1 MEDWETSLPV
11 VLDTI
16 KVTVKAFAE
25 GKVEFEPVP
34 EKTRTGYIRQA
45 PEFATGCGEHLLHIY
60 TAATLGEFLGW
71 LDADG
76 HASKRLLHGLNALEL
91 IELDCMQALHV
102 AAATGQ
108 HASPTAGSIATCGN
122 SLESGLFP
130 HEGTLPRLTP

>member
-16 KVTVKAFAE
+16 KVTVKAFAD
-25 GKVEFEPVP
+25 GKVEFKPVP
-34 EKTRTGYIRQA
+34 DKTRMGFIRQA
-45 PEFATGCGEHLLHIY
+45 PGFAPGRELGLVHVY
-60 TAATLGEFLGW
+60 TAITLGEFLGW

-76 HASKRLLHGLNALEL
+76 GATNRILSGLNALEL
-91 IELDCMQALHV
+91 IEIDCMQALYV